1 MRSSVHLDRRLA
13 LAPRDYVAE
22 PARFGRDLRV
32 ERVMPAGGDPAS
44 AHAAWAQ
51 HQLVCEWRARGQRP
65 PVAALA
71 RRFGFSKQT
80 WSRTV
85 SGERWAGQLL
95 LTALMHAVETVPSQ
109 TAPNRTT
116 KPDGVAR
123 GSASP

>member
-32 ERVMPAGGDPAS
+32 ELVMPAGGDPAS

-85 SGERWAGQLL
+85 VGERWAGQLL
-95 LTALMHAVETVPSQ
+95 LTALMHAVQ
-109 TAPNRTT
+109 AL
-116 KPDGVAR
+116 PDGTTSSHAAQPDR
-123 GSASP
+123 IAGG